1 LALVVLE
8 TLILVELE
16 PLEEI
21 LFFLLLLPRV
31 EVVAALNLLL
41 AQLAALAVVVA
52 V

>member
-8 TLILVELE
+8 TLIPVELE

-31 EVVAALNLLL
+31 EVVVALNLLL